1 MVVVRSD
8 WFELA
13 RGGTEP
19 SVEEEQIFFL
29 YFRLEEILCVSAK
42 QRPSLERKWKN
53 AGEMGGKSHGFLAA

>member
-19 SVEEEQIFFL
+19 SVEEEQIFFC
-29 YFRLEEILCVSAK
+29 ILD
-42 QRPSLERKWKN
+42 LRKYYVCLQNRGHPWRGNGKMQEKWV
-53 AGEMGGKSHGFLAA
+53 GKVMGS